1 MRRLPFYHKVE
12 SGGMNFSRQKEN
24 FSLFLLFT
32 YIFLLIIF
40 FSVILLRLFQLTI
53 SKGSYYR
60 RLSDNNRIREITIE
74 AKRGKIIDRKG
85 LVLAENQPVEIEQN
99 QERLLSKRN
108 YYQSQVN
115 GHLIGYR
122 QLADE
127 KDLKNDLCQN
137 KIKPGDKV
145 GKKGVEQIFDCELRG
160 KNGKKLIEVNANG
173 SFLKL
178 VTVIPAVDG
187 KTIPLAIDSDLQK
200 KAYELIKGK
209 KAAVIG
215 LKTKTGEVLVFA
227 SSPSFNPQAF
237 EDKNSFVE
245 NYLADKEKPL
255 FDRVTEAA
263 YPPGSIF
270 KLVVATAALEEKAID
285 EKTVFEDTGK
295 IKAGPLEFG
304 NWYFLQYG
312 KTEGLVNITK
322 AIQRSNDIFFYKTG
336 ERIGPEKIKYWSEKF
351 GLGKKSDFPFDQ
363 TEGNIPSP
371 FWKEEVLK
379 EQWYLGDTYNLSIGQ
394 GYILTSPLQMALVT
408 SVFANDGYFC
418 QPQLLKSSK
427 PKCQKIGI
435 SKKTL
440 DLIKNGMEE
449 ACANGGTGWPFFE
462 FKISQSQSKSV
473 KSEKTDSTDLNNST
487 DSTIKVACK
496 TGTAELHATS
506 GLPHAWFTAYAP
518 AKNPEIT
525 LLVMVEE
532 GGQGS
537 DIAGPIAK
545 EILKTYFERTQ

>member
-24 FSLFLLFT
+24 ISLFLLFT
-32 YIFLLIIF
+32 YIFLLIVF
-40 FSVILLRLFQLTI
+40 FSVILLRLFHLTI

-85 LVLAENQPVEIEQN
+85 FVLAENQPAEIEQN

-108 YYQSQVN
+108 YYQNQIN

-137 KIKPGDKV
+137 KIKPGDKI

-178 VTVIPAVDG
+178 ITIVPAMDG
-187 KTIPLAIDSDLQK
+187 KTISLAIDSDLQK

-215 LKTKTGEVLVFA
+215 LKIKTGEILVFA

-237 EDKNSFVE
+237 EDKNSIVE

-285 EKTVFEDTGK
+285 ETTVFEDTGK

-336 ERIGPEKIKYWSEKF
+336 ERLGPEKIKLWSEKF

-394 GYILTSPLQMALVT
+394 GYILASPLQMALVT
-408 SVFANDGYFC
+408 SVFANDGYLC
-418 QPQLLKSSK
+418 QPQLLKSAK

-440 DLIKNGMEE
+440 DLIKTGMEE
-449 ACANGGTGWPFFE
+449 ACTNGGTGWPFFD
-462 FKISQSQSKSV
+462 FKPS
-473 KSEKTDSTDLNNST
+473 
-487 DSTIKVACK
+487 VACK

-506 GLPHAWFTAYAP
+506 GLPHAWFTVYAP

-545 EILKTYFERTQ
+545 EILKAYFERTQ